1 MSVAPAV
8 GHDGPLALVCGGGT
22 LPLAV
27 ADSVSK
33 RGRAVVLFPLRG
45 ARRSGIGCAIPASLA
60 SCGSAWRL
68 YAAGARRRLPR
79 RGVHRVAGAAD
90 LVADLRP
97 DFVALMLLPRIMAAY
112 RGGDNHL
119 LTGVSRL
126 VEGKGFRLLGAHEV
140 APEILVPEGVLGH
153 VEVSEQ
159 HREDIAFGL
168 DYLRASGV
176 FDIGQAVVVAGR
188 RVLAVEAA
196 EGTDQMLARVAELR
210 ASGRVGAPAGVGVL
224 VKAPKPAQDRRFDLP
239 SIGPTTVAG
248 VARARLAGIAVV
260 GGTTVIAE
268 PERLVSDADR
278 AGIFVVRRAGRNR
291 AMSPHIFLVAG
302 EESGDR
308 LGAALIAAIRQRT
321 QGRAQFSC
329 VGGAHM
335 AAEGVPSLF
344 PLGELAIIGFGG
356 ILARLPKILRRI
368 RETADAI
375 VVRKTRCAGYYR

>member
-27 ADSVSK
+27 AESVSK
-33 RGRAVVLFPLRG
+33 RGRAVVLFALRG
-45 ARRSGIGCAIPASLA
+45 HADPA
-60 SCGSAWRL
+60 
-68 YAAGARRRLPR
+68 
-79 RGVHRVAGAAD
+79 
-90 LVADLRP
+90 LVARYPHHWLRVGQLGAFKRLAHSAGCRDVVFIGSLVRPTLWNLRP

-168 DYLRASGV
+168 DYLDASGV

-196 EGTDQMLARVAELR
+196 EGTDQMLTRVAELR

-224 VKAPKPAQDRRFDLP
+224 VKAPKPAQDHRFDLP

-278 AGIFVVRRAGRNR
+278 AGIFVV
-291 AMSPHIFLVAG
+291 
-302 EESGDR
+302 
-308 LGAALIAAIRQRT
+308 
-321 QGRAQFSC
+321 
-329 VGGAHM
+329 
-335 AAEGVPSLF
+335 GVP
-344 PLGELAIIGFGG
+344 
-356 ILARLPKILRRI
+356 
-368 RETADAI
+368 
-375 VVRKTRCAGYYR
+375 AGTER